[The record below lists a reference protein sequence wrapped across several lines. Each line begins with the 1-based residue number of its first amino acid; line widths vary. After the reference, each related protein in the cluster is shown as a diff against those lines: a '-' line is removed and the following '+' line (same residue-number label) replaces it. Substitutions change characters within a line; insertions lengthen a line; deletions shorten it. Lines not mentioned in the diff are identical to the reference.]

1 MPTIHIYLPDSI
13 YEELKKLAAERGMK
27 ITDVARLL
35 IYDGLKR
42 LNSGAADDVVPEAV
56 QPQRREATAGQ
67 VNDAVLEKLM
77 QLQAQME
84 KLKEMF
90 EERMIELE
98 EQIYTLQDELRK
110 VKAKVNR
117 LEDAYEDLVNPV
129 EVETSIPRTKIT
141 R

>member
-1 MPTIHIYLPDSI
+1 MPTIHIYLPDNV

-35 IYDGLKR
+35 IYDGLRR
-42 LNSGAADDVVPEAV
+42 LNNGAEVVQE
-56 QPQRREATAGQ
+56 QPQRREAAAAGQ

-98 EQIYTLQDELRK
+98 EQIFTLQDELRK

-129 EVETSIPRTKIT
+129 EVETNIPRTNIP

>member
-1 MPTIHIYLPDSI
+1 MPTIHVYLPDSI
-13 YEELKKLAAERGMK
+13 YEELKKKAAERGMK
-27 ITDVARLL
+27 VTELAKLL
-35 IYDGLKR
+35 IYEGLR
-42 LNSGAADDVVPEAV
+42 RMSGGDAEAEQQVEAV
-56 QPQRREATAGQ
+56 RSSRREAAGQ
-67 VNDAVLEKLM
+67 VNEAVLEKLM

-84 KLKEMF
+84 KMKEMF

-129 EVETSIPRTKIT
+129 EVETSIPRTSIP